1 MPSSAECGYTQSVC
15 GHTGAGLRQAPRM
28 RIAHVRMWAVA
39 REYTIPQTIQMAN
52 RRVVGSRPHQISSP
66 GSRDLRDLGQWDHDT
81 SRCAYPSA
89 RVWALPPHT
98 ASPYPWYGHSYV
110 ATPTTAYRVLGL
122 CAGVV
127 IWTSAGSGLREDHPF
142 WRSPGSRPRRCLIPS
157 RIHGSRISSTPHLH
171 ELQSVWLYAMQALRR
186 MHAYAM
192 PRMCCCCVTAY
203 QYLDA

>member
-81 SRCAYPSA
+81 SSA
-89 RVWALPPHT
+89 HIPLRGYGLYLHTQHPRIRGMAIRTWLCPLRPTACWGYALE
-98 ASPYPWYGHSYV
+98 W
-110 ATPTTAYRVLGL
+110 
-122 CAGVV
+122 
-127 IWTSAGSGLREDHPF
+127 
-142 WRSPGSRPRRCLIPS
+142 
-157 RIHGSRISSTPHLH
+157 
-171 ELQSVWLYAMQALRR
+171 
-186 MHAYAM
+186 
-192 PRMCCCCVTAY
+192 
-203 QYLDA
+203 

>member
-81 SRCAYPSA
+81 SRLLISLCEGMGSTSTHSIPVSVVWPFVRGYAHYGLP
-89 RVWALPPHT
+89 RVGAMRW
-98 ASPYPWYGHSYV
+98 
-110 ATPTTAYRVLGL
+110 
-122 CAGVV
+122 
-127 IWTSAGSGLREDHPF
+127 SGD
-142 WRSPGSRPRRCLIPS
+142 
-157 RIHGSRISSTPHLH
+157 
-171 ELQSVWLYAMQALRR
+171 M
-186 MHAYAM
+186 
-192 PRMCCCCVTAY
+192 
-203 QYLDA
+203 D